1 MSFEGNAKR
10 ITAILCALALS
21 ATLASCRRPGGS
33 EDGTSSSSASDGS
46 GAATAPW
53 MPETTVPETVDMSGR
68 EALVK
73 PSAASAALKYTGGEL
88 EFMPDETVTPSL
100 PLRALSTALT

>member
-21 ATLASCRRPGGS
+21 ATLASCRRPGGG

-46 GAATAPW
+46 GAATGA
-53 MPETTVPETVDMSGR
+53 VDAGDNGAR
-68 EALVK
+68 
-73 PSAASAALKYTGGEL
+73 
-88 EFMPDETVTPSL
+88 D
-100 PLRALSTALT
+100 R